1 MRIPLTMEVIQ
12 NKKDHN
18 SYRGE
23 TSDKGNVRWRIPLF
37 YPLVMRNGI
46 KNQKWGND
54 RMTSGFEKSGTVL
67 TVHLPAELDHP
78 ASDEI
83 RRDSDRIIGHNYIK
97 NMIFDF
103 SETVF
108 MDSSGIGLL
117 MGRYRALGM
126 RGKCVQ
132 VINVN
137 SHIAKLLRLSG
148 VGKYIEICGIKKSA
162 GEQEG
167 VYDGKHK

>member
-1 MRIPLTMEVIQ
+1 MLQTTKQ
-12 NKKDHN
+12 GDA
-18 SYRGE
+18 
-23 TSDKGNVRWRIPLF
+23 
-37 YPLVMRNGI
+37 
-46 KNQKWGND
+46 
-54 RMTSGFEKSGTVL
+54 L
-67 TVHLPAELDHP
+67 TVYLTGEIDHCVAEGLRN
-78 ASDEI
+78 EI
-83 RRDSDRIIGHNYIK
+83 EMLIVAHDPHRLIL
-97 NMIFDF
+97 DF
-103 SETVF
+103 SQVSF

-148 VGKYIEICGIKKSA
+148 VGKYIEICGSEKSA

>member
-1 MRIPLTMEVIQ
+1 MKNIITHTEEKPRI
-12 NKKDHN
+12 
-18 SYRGE
+18 RGMCV
-23 TSDKGNVRWRIPLF
+23 GAFLFF

-132 VINVN
+132 VVNVN

>member
-1 MRIPLTMEVIQ
+1 MLR
-12 NKKDHN
+12 
-18 SYRGE
+18 Y
-23 TSDKGNVRWRIPLF
+23 IPLF
-37 YPLVMRNGI
+37 VFARKGI
-46 KNQKWGND
+46 KIEKRGKNK
-54 RMTSGFEKSGTVL
+54 MAAGFERSGTVL
-67 TVHLPAELDHP
+67 TVHLPTELDHP
-78 ASDEI
+78 VSDEI
-83 RRDSDRIIGHNYIK
+83 RRESDRIIGHEYIK

-132 VINVN
+132 VMNVN

-148 VGKYIEICGIKKSA
+148 VGRYIDICKTQEA
-162 GEQEG
+162 AEEQEG
-167 VYDGKHK
+167 VYHGKHK

>member
-1 MRIPLTMEVIQ
+1 
-12 NKKDHN
+12 
-18 SYRGE
+18 
-23 TSDKGNVRWRIPLF
+23 
-37 YPLVMRNGI
+37 
-46 KNQKWGND
+46 
-54 RMTSGFEKSGTVL
+54 MTSGFEKSGTVL

-78 ASDEI
+78 VSDEI

-137 SHIAKLLRLSG
+137 SHIAKILRLSG
-148 VGKYIEICGIKKSA
+148 VGKYIEICGIEKSA

>member
-1 MRIPLTMEVIQ
+1 MKYQVQENCLTIFLPREV
-12 NKKDHN
+12 DH
-18 SYRGE
+18 
-23 TSDKGNVRWRIPLF
+23 
-37 YPLVMRNGI
+37 
-46 KNQKWGND
+46 
-54 RMTSGFEKSGTVL
+54 
-67 TVHLPAELDHP
+67 HHAE
-78 ASDEI
+78 EI
-83 RRDSDRIIGHNYIK
+83 RKNADMVIEKNHIK
-97 NMIFDF
+97 YVIFDF
-103 SETVF
+103 ERTEF

-132 VINVN
+132 VVNVN

>member
-1 MRIPLTMEVIQ
+1 MQYQIKENCLTI
-12 NKKDHN
+12 
-18 SYRGE
+18 
-23 TSDKGNVRWRIPLF
+23 F
-37 YPLVMRNGI
+37 
-46 KNQKWGND
+46 
-54 RMTSGFEKSGTVL
+54 
-67 TVHLPAELDHP
+67 LPAEVDHHN
-78 ASDEI
+78 AEEI
-83 RRDSDRIIGHNYIK
+83 KREADKVIEEQHIK
-97 NMIFDF
+97 YVIFDF
-103 SETVF
+103 GRTNF

-117 MGRYRALGM
+117 MARYRALGM

-148 VGKYIEICGIKKSA
+148 VGKYIEICGSEKSA

>member
-1 MRIPLTMEVIQ
+1 MLSVEKRKGDLVVRLTGDI
-12 NKKDHN
+12 DHN
-18 SYRGE
+18 AASR
-23 TSDKGNVRWRIPLF
+23 LC
-37 YPLVMRNGI
+37 L
-46 KNQKWGND
+46 
-54 RMTSGFEKSGTVL
+54 
-67 TVHLPAELDHP
+67 ALDEAMGKDP
-78 ASDEI
+78 DI
-83 RRDSDRIIGHNYIK
+83 RRL
-97 NMIFDF
+97 IFDMRGV
-103 SETVF
+103 EF

-148 VGKYIEICGIKKSA
+148 VGKYIEICGSEKSA